1 MTRYPLVDAL
11 STIKNADDMGKEECV
26 ISPWSKLIE
35 GVLNIMEEKGYIG
48 GFEKI
53 EDGRGGKLVI
63 ELTGKINKCGAI
75 SPRFP
80 IKRTEIEKMEKR
92 FLPAKDFGFLIL
104 TTPKGLM
111 TNKGIKEAGIGGK
124 LLAYFY

>member
-1 MTRYPLVDAL
+1 MSEHPLVDAL
-11 STIKNADDMGKEECV
+11 STIKNADDMGKKECV

-35 GVLNIMEEKGYIG
+35 NVLSVMEEKGYIG

-53 EDGRGGKLVI
+53 EDGRGGKIVV

-75 SPRFP
+75 NPRFP
-80 IKRTEIEKMEKR
+80 IKKTEIEKMEKR

-111 TNKGIKEAGIGGK
+111 TNREIKESGVGGK